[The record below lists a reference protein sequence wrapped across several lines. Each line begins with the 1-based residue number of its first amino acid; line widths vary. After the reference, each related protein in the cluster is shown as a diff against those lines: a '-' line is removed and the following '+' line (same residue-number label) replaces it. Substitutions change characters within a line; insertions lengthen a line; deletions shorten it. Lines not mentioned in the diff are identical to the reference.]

1 MDIIIEAPGF
11 TASDNLKEL
20 ITERVNKLENLAH
33 GAIRADVTLY
43 KGSEGNPENSY
54 CEIRLEMPG
63 NDPFVKKNAESF
75 EMAVADAVD
84 TLQAQLRKNKEKLMD
99 QHRGAPDAV
108 IMDELNNDSDGEV
121 LDELNS

>member
-11 TASDNLKEL
+11 TASENLKEL
-20 ITERVNKLENLAH
+20 ITEKINKLEALAH

-43 KGSEGNPENSY
+43 KGSDSNPENNY

-63 NDPFVKKNAESF
+63 NDPFVKKNAETF

-84 TLQAQLRKNKEKLMD
+84 TLHTQLRKNKEKLMD
-99 QHRGAPDAV
+99 QRRGAPDAE
-108 IMDELNNDSDGEV
+108 MLMPE
-121 LDELNS
+121 